1 MNWDDVRWNDWEN
14 SKQIPVGIFYNC
26 CIYSH
31 LFTIFSKPLQAKL
44 ISISTRAVPSQP
56 HLEPEAAIPAVP
68 WRPWHGSS
76 VLEMLLK
83 RNGWVAWTCLKSI
96 LKQHGKIGILYGH
109 IWTIY
114 WYIHGFG
121 FQHDPTTQQRFLD
134 VSCVNVWTTSAAR
147 TCPFRK
153 PFYCIPEHSRGHG
166 CDTNRFSGR
175 TWKIDLRVITWSSSL
190 DSKGFILF
198 HHVSSVSF
206 IHFHH
211 ASSTYFCSNQRINM
225 DQRYGGTPKII

>member
-1 MNWDDVRWNDWEN
+1 MSLVGSTATTRMTLDELRWNDWEN

-26 CIYSH
+26 CIYSN

-96 LKQHGKIGILYGH
+96 LKNMDKLVYLLLYGH
-109 IWTIY
+109 IWAIY

-121 FQHDPTTQQRFLD
+121 FQHDPTTQQWFLD

-153 PFYCIPEHSRGHG
+153 PFNHSIAFQSIPEAMAVIQTDSVAGLERLI
-166 CDTNRFSGR
+166 SG
-175 TWKIDLRVITWSSSL
+175 S
-190 DSKGFILF
+190 
-198 HHVSSVSF
+198 
-206 IHFHH
+206 
-211 ASSTYFCSNQRINM
+211 
-225 DQRYGGTPKII
+225 

>member
-1 MNWDDVRWNDWEN
+1 MRWNDWET

-26 CIYSH
+26 CIYRIYSH

-44 ISISTRAVPSQP
+44 VSISTRAVPSQP

-96 LKQHGKIGILYGH
+96 LRNNMEKLVYLLLYGH

-147 TCPFRK
+147 TSPFWK

-175 TWKIDLRVITWSSSL
+175 TWKIDLRVNNLIIFI
-190 DSKGFILF
+190 GFQRF
-198 HHVSSVSF
+198 HPVSSCF
-206 IHFHH
+206 ISVFHPF
-211 ASSTYFCSNQRINM
+211 SSCFINIFLLQQT
-225 DQRYGGTPKII
+225 DQHGSTVWGYP

>member
-1 MNWDDVRWNDWEN
+1 MSLVGSTATTRMTLDELRWNDWEN

-26 CIYSH
+26 CIYSN

-96 LKQHGKIGILYGH
+96 LKKQHGKIGISII
-109 IWTIY
+109 IWTHMG
-114 WYIHGFG
+114 YILVYSWIWL
-121 FQHDPTTQQRFLD
+121 P
-134 VSCVNVWTTSAAR
+134 
-147 TCPFRK
+147 
-153 PFYCIPEHSRGHG
+153 
-166 CDTNRFSGR
+166 
-175 TWKIDLRVITWSSSL
+175 TWSNNPTM
-190 DSKGFILF
+190 
-198 HHVSSVSF
+198 VSRCF
-206 IHFHH
+206 LCECLN
-211 ASSTYFCSNQRINM
+211 Y
-225 DQRYGGTPKII
+225 